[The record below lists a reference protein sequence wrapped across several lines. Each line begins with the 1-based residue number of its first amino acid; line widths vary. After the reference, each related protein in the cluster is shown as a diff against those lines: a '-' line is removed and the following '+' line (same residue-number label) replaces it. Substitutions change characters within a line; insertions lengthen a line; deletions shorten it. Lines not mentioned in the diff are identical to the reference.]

1 MEDSQIIELY
11 WSRDPQAIAQS
22 KDKYGAYCHRVANN
36 ILDSPED
43 AEECVND
50 TWLHAWNGMP
60 PHRPQ
65 ALRMFLAKITR
76 RVALNRVKAALTQ
89 KRGGG
94 QLVLALEELSECLS
108 QESPV
113 EDQVA
118 ADELGTCI
126 RRFVRALPE
135 REGNLF
141 VRRYFFTEPIGDIAQ
156 RYGLSVNHTAV
167 LLSRTRGKLRQ
178 HLIKEG
184 FIHEPPRSL

>member
-1 MEDSQIIELY
+1 MEDNQIIELY
-11 WSRDPQAIAQS
+11 WSRDPQAIVYS
-22 KDKYGAYCHRVANN
+22 KDKYGAYCFCVANN
-36 ILDSPED
+36 ILANLED

-76 RVALNRVKAALTQ
+76 RVAFNRAKAALAQ

-113 EDQVA
+113 EDQVV
-118 ADELGTCI
+118 ADELGACI
-126 RRFVRALPE
+126 RRFVRELPE

-141 VRRYFFTEPIGDIAQ
+141 VRRYFFTESIGDIAQ
-156 RYGLSVNHTAV
+156 RQGLSVNHTTV
-167 LLSRTRGKLRQ
+167 LLSRTRSKLRQ
-178 HLIKEG
+178 HLMKEG
-184 FIHEPPRSL
+184 FIHEPSRSL